1 MLTESTIIAMKGLDL
16 LGEVEQLVLLVIL
29 RLGEGAYAVPIRE
42 ELRRHGVALSR
53 GSVYVTLD
61 RLERKGYVRS
71 WFDDPTPEPGG
82 KARRCF
88 AIQRDGVAVLR
99 ANQKLLRR
107 LRAGTLLEPE
117 S

>member
-1 MLTESTIIAMKGLDL
+1 MKHL
-16 LGEVEQLVLLVIL
+16 LGEVEQLVLLAIL
-29 RLGEGAYAVPIRE
+29 RLGEGTYAVPIRE
-42 ELRRHGVALSR
+42 ELRRAGVALSR
-53 GSVYVTLD
+53 GSIYVTLD
-61 RLERKGYVRS
+61 RLERKRYVRS

-88 AIQRDGVAVLR
+88 AIERDGVVVLR

-107 LRAGTLLEPE
+107 LQSGTLLEPE

>member
-1 MLTESTIIAMKGLDL
+1 VKARQL

-29 RLGEGAYAVPIRE
+29 RLGSGAYAVPIRE
-42 ELRRHGVALSR
+42 ELQRHGVDLSR

-71 WFDDPTPEPGG
+71 WFDEPTAAPGG

-88 AIQRDGVAVLR
+88 AIERDGVGALR
-99 ANQKLLRR
+99 ANHKLLQR
-107 LRAGTLLEPE
+107 LQAGTLLGPDA
-117 S
+117 

>member
-1 MLTESTIIAMKGLDL
+1 MRGREL

-29 RLGEGAYAVPIRE
+29 RLGEGTYAVPIRD
-42 ELRRHGVALSR
+42 ELKKHGVDLSR

-61 RLERKGYVRS
+61 RLERKKYVRS

-82 KARRCF
+82 KSRRCF
-88 AIQRDGVAVLR
+88 AIERDGVAALR

-107 LRAGTLLEPE
+107 LQAGTLLGPDA
-117 S
+117 

>member
-1 MLTESTIIAMKGLDL
+1 MAQRII
-16 LGEVEQLVLLVIL
+16 GEVEQIVLLVIL

-42 ELRRHGVALSR
+42 ELARHGVTLTR

-61 RLERKGYVRS
+61 RLERKGYVES

-88 AIQRDGVAVLR
+88 RIQRAGVAALR
-99 ANQKLLRR
+99 ANQRLLRR
-107 LRAGTLLEPE
+107 LQAGTVLDK